1 MQNVNQVSKVCSN
14 EKDWECGEIWAKFK
28 GRLKGVFRQEQW

>member
-1 MQNVNQVSKVCSN
+1 MQRVNQVSKACLN
-14 EKDWECGEIWAKFK
+14 EKDSESGEIWAKFK